1 MDLKF
6 EGVDLEYKKAKNN
19 LPESFW
25 ETYSAFANTNGGKI
39 ILGID
44 EKNIDT
50 YQRVNRLPA
59 KQNYEAS
66 KQLTDARFKRLV
78 GVQRTTFE
86 EMLAVLKTA
95 YQLKHAKGGRKPKL
109 SLEDLLMATLQYV
122 REYRTYEEITA
133 DFGIHESNLLRR
145 SQWVEVTLVQSG
157 VTISRTPLSSEDTVM
172 IDATEVQINRP
183 KKTISESFW

>member
-50 YQRVNRLPA
+50 
-59 KQNYEAS
+59 
-66 KQLTDARFKRLV
+66 
-78 GVQRTTFE
+78 
-86 EMLAVLKTA
+86 VLI
-95 YQLKHAKGGRKPKL
+95 
-109 SLEDLLMATLQYV
+109 LL
-122 REYRTYEEITA
+122 
-133 DFGIHESNLLRR
+133 N
-145 SQWVEVTLVQSG
+145 
-157 VTISRTPLSSEDTVM
+157 
-172 IDATEVQINRP
+172 
-183 KKTISESFW
+183 

>member
-95 YQLKHAKGGRKPKL
+95 YQLKHAKGW
-109 SLEDLLMATLQYV
+109 T
-122 REYRTYEEITA
+122 
-133 DFGIHESNLLRR
+133 
-145 SQWVEVTLVQSG
+145 
-157 VTISRTPLSSEDTVM
+157 
-172 IDATEVQINRP
+172 
-183 KKTISESFW
+183 KT

>member
-50 YQRVNRLPA
+50 
-59 KQNYEAS
+59 
-66 KQLTDARFKRLV
+66 F
-78 GVQRTTFE
+78 
-86 EMLAVLKTA
+86 
-95 YQLKHAKGGRKPKL
+95 PKL
-109 SLEDLLMATLQYV
+109 LGSFFSWTTKELMGIIFFNNFPTVHKNNMMGYISSK
-122 REYRTYEEITA
+122 TYLIKL
-133 DFGIHESNLLRR
+133 IKNS
-145 SQWVEVTLVQSG
+145 
-157 VTISRTPLSSEDTVM
+157 I
-172 IDATEVQINRP
+172 
-183 KKTISESFW
+183 